1 MRRVF
6 RRLIRRV
13 NTTEW
18 SVSWFEVLPGEEPGS
33 IASQIERDPETYL
46 RPDAAAK
53 SNQAA
58 DHESSAD
65 DSSEPTREGTNEA

>member
-18 SVSWFEVLPGEEPGS
+18 SVSWFEVLPGENPGALLA
-33 IASQIERDPETYL
+33 IG
-46 RPDAAAK
+46 
-53 SNQAA
+53 
-58 DHESSAD
+58 SSLA
-65 DSSEPTREGTNEA
+65 RV

>member
-18 SVSWFEVLPGEEPGS
+18 SVSWFEVLPGDDPTALAESLDGLQPPQTQQDSINNQREALDDEPN
-33 IASQIERDPETYL
+33 P
-46 RPDAAAK
+46 
-53 SNQAA
+53 QA
-58 DHESSAD
+58 
-65 DSSEPTREGTNEA
+65 

>member
-18 SVSWFEVLPGEEPGS
+18 SVSWFEVLPGD
-33 IASQIERDPETYL
+33 DPAALAESL
-46 RPDAAAK
+46 NAAPPPQLQPDSTNKDQDALDEV
-53 SNQAA
+53 Q
-58 DHESSAD
+58 SS
-65 DSSEPTREGTNEA
+65 

>member
-18 SVSWFEVLPGEEPGS
+18 SVSWFEVLPGDDPNALAESLDGAPPPSSQVNSTSKRQEAVEEEPS
-33 IASQIERDPETYL
+33 SQT
-46 RPDAAAK
+46 
-53 SNQAA
+53 
-58 DHESSAD
+58 
-65 DSSEPTREGTNEA
+65 

>member
-18 SVSWFEVLPGEEPGS
+18 SVSWFEVLPGDDPTTLAERLDGLQPPQTQQDSINNHREALDDEPN
-33 IASQIERDPETYL
+33 P
-46 RPDAAAK
+46 
-53 SNQAA
+53 QA
-58 DHESSAD
+58 
-65 DSSEPTREGTNEA
+65 

>member
-18 SVSWFEVLPGEEPGS
+18 SVSWFEVLPGEEPS
-33 IASQIERDPETYL
+33 TIASQIDSDPGTDL
-46 RPDAAAK
+46 RSVTDTQT
-53 SNQAA
+53 NQAA
-58 DHESSAD
+58 DHELSAH
-65 DSSEPTREGTNEA
+65 DSSEPRQEETNDA

>member
-18 SVSWFEVLPGEEPGS
+18 SVSWFEVLPGENPGALLDRLDES
-33 IASQIERDPETYL
+33 PPHHQGDGDGASQKPPSGQDDRLDP
-46 RPDAAAK
+46 
-53 SNQAA
+53 
-58 DHESSAD
+58 
-65 DSSEPTREGTNEA
+65 

>member
-18 SVSWFEVLPGEEPGS
+18 SVSWFEVLPGEDPAEL
-33 IASQIERDPETYL
+33 AEQIHRDP
-46 RPDAAAK
+46 AG
-53 SNQAA
+53 
-58 DHESSAD
+58 D
-65 DSSEPTREGTNEA
+65 DPAGGATPGEHIRELKNPLDEL